1 MTKHL
6 FLGAQEASDLEVI
19 SAQLQD
25 AILRVGNI
33 VYLEKRRQMAFV
45 MSRFMWEE
53 VDPDRERPRRGRK
66 FHRIQ
71 TGLHFNDVLK
81 IHLQN
86 FSQEDP
92 EAFLSLLNVNW
103 VAGEDGTGTVDLEFS
118 GTASIRLEVE
128 CLDATMRDISEPW
141 QTKNL
146 PSHEEED

>member
-19 SAQLQD
+19 STQLQD

-53 VDPDRERPRRGRK
+53 VDPDRKHPKRGRK

-71 TGLHFNDVLK
+71 TGLHFNDVLAA
-81 IHLQN
+81 HLQN
-86 FSQEDP
+86 FSQDDP
-92 EAFLSLLNVNW
+92 EAFLSLLNINW
-103 VAGEDGTGTVDLEFS
+103 EAGEDGTGAVDLEFS
-118 GTASIRLEVE
+118 GGASIRLEVE

-141 QTKNL
+141 RTKNL
-146 PSHEEED
+146 PNHEDTD